1 MFPFF
6 HYLRHSSGFKPV
18 TSWDSSYLDFAT
30 ESKEYKRSLEEQ
42 EEKPDNHAV
51 ALECSFAEGYAEA
64 LSVAH
69 FLIFDEQYNVN

>member
-1 MFPFF
+1 MTPQEM
-6 HYLRHSSGFKPV
+6 LQDMIDDA
-18 TSWDSSYLDFAT
+18 W
-30 ESKEYKRSLEEQ
+30 KEYKRSLEEQ

-69 FLIFDEQYNVN
+69 FLIFDEQHNVN